1 MKMTNHADEYNTQAR
16 TNPVFMTAKTA
27 VCLMARAGIEDSV
40 TIRNRL
46 GLEDDTPLQ
55 SMADADVVLGNVLVV
70 EAKYRTMCHL
80 IEDSGYH
87 VCVDLPCGYTP
98 KALRMT
104 EKGLR
109 FVGLDLPIVAQEAGP
124 ILTSRAACPERMSFS
139 GVDATNYSSLE
150 AALQGIDEPLCIS
163 TEGMMMYFSEDEADA
178 VISNISGLLAKHGGC
193 WITPDPEYR
202 LQFFHSFC
210 SVFGESAFR
219 KLEAAGNAAKRQSD
233 VGSLSNSFIL
243 EVPDITGS
251 CKAAE
256 ALLKKHGLKAEK
268 VNLAE
273 HMPELGSYRELT
285 SKQIDRFKEAMRLC
299 HYWVITPDGT
309 QKQQASAGT
318 TGQKPFV
325 MRHTCANGIF
335 QLSLAGRVDSI
346 SAPTILQAWD
356 AEKSSGAIDRIKIDC
371 SGLEYISSAGIRVL
385 LSIQENCGRGILFYN
400 VSQPVAKILAQNG
413 FTEISL

>member
-1 MKMTNHADEYNTQAR
+1 MMDHTDEYNTQAR
-16 TNPVFMTAKTA
+16 ANPVFMTAKTA

-40 TIRNRL
+40 VIRNRL
-46 GLEDDTPLQ
+46 GLQEDTPLQ
-55 SMADADVVLGNVLVV
+55 SMADADVILGNVLVV
-70 EAKYRTMCHL
+70 EAKYRTMCRL

-124 ILTSRAACPERMSFS
+124 VLRSLAACPERMSFS
-139 GVDATNYSSLE
+139 GVDATNYNSLE
-150 AALQGIDEPLCIS
+150 TVLQGIDEPLCIS

-178 VISNISGLLAKHGGC
+178 VISNISGLLGIHGGC

-202 LQFFHSFC
+202 LQFYHSFC

-233 VGSLSNSFIL
+233 VGSLFNSFIL
-243 EVPDITGS
+243 DVSDVIGS

-256 ALLKKHGLKAEK
+256 ELLKKHGLKAEK

-273 HMPELGSYRELT
+273 HMPELGIYRELT
-285 SKQIDRFKEAMRLC
+285 SKQIERFKEAMRLC

-309 QKQQASAGT
+309 QKQQAREKTA
-318 TGQKPFV
+318 GQKPFE
-325 MRHTCANGIF
+325 MSYTCANGIF

-346 SAPTILQAWD
+346 SAPTVLKAWD
-356 AEKSSGAIDRIKIDC
+356 AEKSSGVIDRIKVDC

-385 LSIQENCGRGILFYN
+385 LSIQENCKRGILFYN
-400 VSQPVAKILAQNG
+400 VSRPIAKILAQNG
-413 FTEISL
+413 FTEIC

>member
-1 MKMTNHADEYNTQAR
+1 MKTVVHTNEYNTQAR
-16 TNPVFMTAKTA
+16 ANPVFMTAKTA

-40 TIRNRL
+40 IIRDQL
-46 GLEDDTPLQ
+46 GLQDDTPLQ
-55 SMADADVVLGNVLVV
+55 SMADADVILGNVLVV
-70 EAKYRTMCHL
+70 EAKYRTMCRL

-87 VCVDLPCGYTP
+87 FCVDLPCGYTP

-124 ILTSRAACPERMSFS
+124 VLRSLAPCPERMSFS
-139 GVDATNYSSLE
+139 GVDATNYNSLE
-150 AALQGIDEPLCIS
+150 TVLQGIDEPLCIS
-163 TEGMMMYFSEDEADA
+163 TEGMMMYFSEDEAHA
-178 VISNISGLLAKHGGC
+178 VISNISGLLGIHGGC

-233 VGSLSNSFIL
+233 VGSLFNSFIL
-243 EVPDITGS
+243 DVSDVTGS

-256 ALLKKHGLKAEK
+256 ELLKKHGLKAEK

-273 HMPELGSYRELT
+273 HMPELGIYRELT
-285 SKQIDRFKEAMRLC
+285 SKQVDRFKEAMRLC
-299 HYWVITPDGT
+299 HYWVITPDGM
-309 QKQQASAGT
+309 QKQHAREKTA
-318 TGQKPFV
+318 GQKPFE
-325 MRHTCANGIF
+325 MSYTCANGIF

-346 SAPTILQAWD
+346 SAPTILKAWD
-356 AEKSSGAIDRIKIDC
+356 AEKSSGVIDRIKVDC

-385 LSIQENCGRGILFYN
+385 LSLQENCKRDILFYN
-400 VSQPVAKILAQNG
+400 VSQPIAKILAQNG
-413 FTEISL
+413 FTEIC

>member
-1 MKMTNHADEYNTQAR
+1 MMDHTNEYNTQAR
-16 TNPVFMTAKTA
+16 ANPVFMTAKTA

-40 TIRNRL
+40 IIRNRL
-46 GLEDDTPLQ
+46 GLQDDTPLQ
-55 SMADADVVLGNVLVV
+55 SMEDADVILGNVLVV
-70 EAKYRTMCHL
+70 ETKYRTMCRL

-124 ILTSRAACPERMSFS
+124 VLRSLAACPERMFFS
-139 GVDATNYSSLE
+139 GVDATNYNSLE
-150 AALQGIDEPLCIS
+150 TVLQGIDEPLCIS

-178 VISNISGLLAKHGGC
+178 VISNISGLLGIHGGC

-202 LQFFHSFC
+202 LQFYHSFC

-233 VGSLSNSFIL
+233 VGSLFNSFIL
-243 EVPDITGS
+243 DVSDVTGS

-256 ALLKKHGLKAEK
+256 ELLKKHGLKAEN

-273 HMPELGSYRELT
+273 HMPELGIYRELT
-285 SKQIDRFKEAMRLC
+285 SKQIERFKEAMRLC

-309 QKQQASAGT
+309 QKQQAREKTA
-318 TGQKPFV
+318 GQKPFE
-325 MRHTCANGIF
+325 MSYTCANGIF
-335 QLSLAGRVDSI
+335 QLSLAGRVDTI
-346 SAPTILQAWD
+346 SAPTILKAWD
-356 AEKSSGAIDRIKIDC
+356 AEKSSGVIDRIKVDC

-385 LSIQENCGRGILFYN
+385 LSIQENCKRDILFYN
-400 VSQPVAKILAQNG
+400 VSRPIAKILAQNG
-413 FTEISL
+413 FTEIC

>member
-1 MKMTNHADEYNTQAR
+1 MMDHTDEYNTQAR

-27 VCLMARAGIEDSV
+27 VCLMARAGIADSV
-40 TIRNRL
+40 IIRDRL
-46 GLEDDTPLQ
+46 GLQDDTPLQ
-55 SMADADVVLGNVLVV
+55 SMADADVILGNVLVV
-70 EAKYRTMCHL
+70 EAKYRTMCRL

-124 ILTSRAACPERMSFS
+124 ILRSLAACPERMSFS
-139 GVDATNYSSLE
+139 GVDATNYHSLE
-150 AALQGIDEPLCIS
+150 AALQEIDEPLCIS

-178 VISNISGLLAKHGGC
+178 VISNISGLLEIHGGC

-219 KLEAAGNAAKRQSD
+219 KLETAGNAAKRQSD
-233 VGSLSNSFIL
+233 VGNLCNSFIL
-243 EVPDITGS
+243 DVPDVTGS

-256 ALLKKHGLKAEK
+256 ELLKKHGLKAEK

-273 HMPELGSYRELT
+273 HMPELGIYRELT
-285 SKQIDRFKEAMRLC
+285 SKQVSRFKEAMRLC
-299 HYWVITPDGT
+299 HYWVIAPDAT
-309 QKQQASAGT
+309 QKHPARAET
-318 TGQKPFV
+318 TGQKPFR
-325 MRHTCANGIF
+325 MRYTCANGLF

-346 SAPTILQAWD
+346 SAPKILMAWD
-356 AEKSSGAIDRIKIDC
+356 AEKTSGVIDRIKIDC

-385 LSIQENCGRGILFYN
+385 LSIRDNCKRDILFYN
-400 VSQPVAKILAQNG
+400 VSQPIAKILAQNG

>member
-1 MKMTNHADEYNTQAR
+1 MMDHTDEYNTQAR
-16 TNPVFMTAKTA
+16 ANPVFMTAKTA

-40 TIRNRL
+40 VIRNRL
-46 GLEDDTPLQ
+46 GLQEDTPLQ
-55 SMADADVVLGNVLVV
+55 SMADADVILGNVLVV
-70 EAKYRTMCHL
+70 EAKYRTMCRL

-124 ILTSRAACPERMSFS
+124 VLRSLAACPERMFFS
-139 GVDATNYSSLE
+139 GVDATNYNSLE
-150 AALQGIDEPLCIS
+150 TVLQGIDEPLCIS

-178 VISNISGLLAKHGGC
+178 VISNISGLLGIHGGC

-202 LQFFHSFC
+202 LQFYHSFC

-233 VGSLSNSFIL
+233 VGSLFNSFIL
-243 EVPDITGS
+243 DVSDVIGS

-256 ALLKKHGLKAEK
+256 ELLKKHGLKAEK

-273 HMPELGSYRELT
+273 HMPELGIYRELT
-285 SKQIDRFKEAMRLC
+285 SKQIERFKEAMRLC

-309 QKQQASAGT
+309 QKQQAREKTA
-318 TGQKPFV
+318 GQKPFE
-325 MRHTCANGIF
+325 MSYTCANGIF

-346 SAPTILQAWD
+346 SAPTVLKAWD
-356 AEKSSGAIDRIKIDC
+356 AEKSSGVIDRIKVDC

-385 LSIQENCGRGILFYN
+385 LSIQENCKRGILFYN
-400 VSQPVAKILAQNG
+400 VSRPIAKILAQNG
-413 FTEISL
+413 FTEIC

>member
-1 MKMTNHADEYNTQAR
+1 MKTIDHTNEYNTQAR
-16 TNPVFMTAKTA
+16 ANPVFMTAKTA

-40 TIRNRL
+40 IIRNRL
-46 GLEDDTPLQ
+46 GLQDDTPLQ
-55 SMADADVVLGNVLVV
+55 SMADADVILGNVLVV
-70 EAKYRTMCHL
+70 EAKYRTMCRL
-80 IEDSGYH
+80 IEDSGCH

-124 ILTSRAACPERMSFS
+124 VLRSLAACPERMSFS

-150 AALQGIDEPLCIS
+150 TVLQGIDEPLCIS

-178 VISNISGLLAKHGGC
+178 VISNISGLLGIHGGC

-219 KLEAAGNAAKRQSD
+219 KLEAAGNVAKRQSD

-243 EVPDITGS
+243 DVSDVTSS

-256 ALLKKHGLKAEK
+256 ELLKKHGLKAEK

-273 HMPELGSYRELT
+273 HMPELGIYRELT
-285 SKQIDRFKEAMRLC
+285 SKQVDRFKEAMRLC

-309 QKQQASAGT
+309 QKRHAREKTA
-318 TGQKPFV
+318 GQKPFE
-325 MRHTCANGIF
+325 MSYTCANGIF
-335 QLSLAGRVDSI
+335 QLSLAGRVDGI
-346 SAPTILQAWD
+346 SAPTILKAWD
-356 AEKSSGAIDRIKIDC
+356 VEKSSGVIDRIKVDC

-385 LSIQENCGRGILFYN
+385 LSIQENCKRGILFYN
-400 VSQPVAKILAQNG
+400 VSQPIAKILAQNG
-413 FTEISL
+413 FTEIC

>member
-1 MKMTNHADEYNTQAR
+1 MKTVVHTNEYNTQAR
-16 TNPVFMTAKTA
+16 ANPVFMTAKTA

-40 TIRNRL
+40 IIRDRL
-46 GLEDDTPLQ
+46 GLQDDTPLQ
-55 SMADADVVLGNVLVV
+55 SMADADVILGNVLVV
-70 EAKYRTMCHL
+70 EAKYRTMCRL

-109 FVGLDLPIVAQEAGP
+109 FVGLDLPIVAQEAEP
-124 ILTSRAACPERMSFS
+124 VLRSLAACPERMSFS
-139 GVDATNYSSLE
+139 GVDATNYNSLE
-150 AALQGIDEPLCIS
+150 TVLQGIDEPLCIS

-178 VISNISGLLAKHGGC
+178 VISNISGLLGIHGGC

-202 LQFFHSFC
+202 LQFYHSFC

-243 EVPDITGS
+243 DVTDVPCS

-256 ALLKKHGLKAEK
+256 ELLKKHGLKAEK

-273 HMPELGSYRELT
+273 HMPELSIYRELT
-285 SKQIDRFKEAMRLC
+285 SKQIERFKEAMRLC
-299 HYWVITPDGT
+299 HYGVITPDGT
-309 QKQQASAGT
+309 QKQHAREKTA
-318 TGQKPFV
+318 GQKPFE
-325 MRHTCANGIF
+325 MSYTCANGIF

-346 SAPTILQAWD
+346 SAPTILKAWD
-356 AEKSSGAIDRIKIDC
+356 AEKSSGVINRIKVDC

-385 LSIQENCGRGILFYN
+385 LSLQENCKNDILFYN
-400 VSQPVAKILAQNG
+400 VSQPIAKILAQNG
-413 FTEISL
+413 FTEIC